1 MLALILGI
9 VSVVCCSI
17 LGPVAFFIGN
27 SSLTRIRASNG
38 ALGGAGLAQAGRI
51 LGIVGTVLLALG
63 VLYVIVVVLAGAG
76 RSSG

>member
-9 VSVVCCSI
+9 LGVICCQI

-27 SSLTRIRASNG
+27 SSLNRIKASNG

-51 LGIVGTVLLALG
+51 LGIVGTVLLALA
-63 VLYVIVVVLAGAG
+63 ILAVAVNIMSSIG
-76 RSSG
+76 RSGG